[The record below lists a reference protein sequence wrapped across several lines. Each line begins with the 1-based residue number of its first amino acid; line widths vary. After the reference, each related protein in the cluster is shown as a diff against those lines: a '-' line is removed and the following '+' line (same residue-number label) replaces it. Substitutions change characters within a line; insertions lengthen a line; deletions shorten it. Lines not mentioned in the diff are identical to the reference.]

1 MKRRPYALGIHDTHV
16 RYAYEIGQKYLQDN
30 SKTSFYFF
38 FQTYNYKVY
47 ETATDRNFLDPYIYL
62 SSSGE
67 KMENNLST
75 FLLL

>member
-1 MKRRPYALGIHDTHV
+1 MKWRTYAICIHETHV
-16 RYAYEIGQKYLQDN
+16 RCAYEIGQKFLQDN
-30 SKTSFYFF
+30 SKTSSFF

-62 SSSGE
+62 SNSGGE